1 MLSVLFAL
9 SVFLAF
15 IFPAALILAIKG
27 AGFISS
33 KLLNSAMT
41 LDFAYTLYLILL
53 DTPEIPNVQIKRYV
67 QKWFV
72 LTTLTSRYI
81 GSPESQMDRDMRSIQ
96 EKGFKNFLSEVE
108 ASGADEYIPAGP
120 VPGPVY
126 RPVRR
131 TVRRPEG
138 RARMHC
144 GRTVYG
150 GPSHMGRS
158 LPTGP
163 YYGRSAA
170 GHVGADDSRPVA
182 AAGPNH
188 GRPVGP

>member
-1 MLSVLFAL
+1 MLRVSFMHQFRRGKLADLVSLLSGRDFETKEFREDIVSDSYQKLEHGILNFINEYNFAQ
-9 SVFLAF
+9 F
-15 IFPAALILAIKG
+15 ILAIKG

-108 ASGADEYIPAGP
+108 ASALSDTFWTVTLPQNLETSSVNSPAFN
-120 VPGPVY
+120 VFLAAQV
-126 RPVRR
+126 
-131 TVRRPEG
+131 
-138 RARMHC
+138 H
-144 GRTVYG
+144 
-150 GPSHMGRS
+150 
-158 LPTGP
+158 LK
-163 YYGRSAA
+163 SAI
-170 GHVGADDSRPVA
+170 
-182 AAGPNH
+182 
-188 GRPVGP
+188 